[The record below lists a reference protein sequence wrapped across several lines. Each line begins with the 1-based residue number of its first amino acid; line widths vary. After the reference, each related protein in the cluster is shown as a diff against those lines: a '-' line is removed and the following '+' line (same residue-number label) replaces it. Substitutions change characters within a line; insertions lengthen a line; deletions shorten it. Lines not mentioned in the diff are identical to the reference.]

1 MILILDSLP
10 TLSKESWWIL
20 FGFLGL
26 VIGLL
31 PNERVLYLKNVLFV
45 VCLLWIF
52 VYIQFRLKQTILE
65 VFIKYSLPQFLVFI
79 SLYLLSNYLKKN
91 QNNIEKLNYKSKIE
105 KELFEEIVKT
115 YIKISPSL
123 TKSNYEIIKGKKHLE
138 ERDYLFKRVKKSLV
152 ITSGWVSDYVVNEN
166 FIMNLQLLINKG
178 VEIRLVYGYKDSK
191 GVNNSS
197 RKSINKLEELI
208 KNNNEKSIKVII
220 KPNHSKILIVDNEYG
235 ICGSFNWLSNSLI
248 SNEEISFKTYDKE
261 VIKDL
266 NLNIKN
272 LVKG

>member
-1 MILILDSLP
+1 M
-10 TLSKESWWIL
+10 K
-20 FGFLGL
+20 
-26 VIGLL
+26 
-31 PNERVLYLKNVLFV
+31 
-45 VCLLWIF
+45 
-52 VYIQFRLKQTILE
+52 
-65 VFIKYSLPQFLVFI
+65 IK
-79 SLYLLSNYLKKN
+79 
-91 QNNIEKLNYKSKIE
+91 
-105 KELFEEIVKT
+105 
-115 YIKISPSL
+115 
-123 TKSNYEIIKGKKHLE
+123 
-138 ERDYLFKRVKKSLV
+138 
-152 ITSGWVSDYVVNEN
+152 
-166 FIMNLQLLINKG
+166 LLINKG

-235 ICGSFNWLSNSLI
+235 ICGSFNWLSNNLI